1 MASVLSGWCYGYNI
15 FNIANFIEYHDHHQQ
30 QQQPLPK
37 RRKLVDNNNAYM
49 AVDHRVHHG
58 GYSHHQE
65 VVLGR
70 KKAGSGHHHHQHA
83 HHHHHHHGH
92 QQQTV
97 NNSSSSSCPIYRPF
111 SISSGRGA
119 ADKAVNKNSKQQQLL
134 LSEKQLAQLSV
145 DASAAAVDDTDSS
158 SCLNNNDAGRTT
170 IEHIFPE
177 LLCLI
182 FERLDLQSKGRAAQV
197 CSRWRDSVYQKS
209 VWRGCEARLH
219 LRRSN
224 PTLFPSLARRG
235 IRRVQVLSLRKSLRD
250 LVTGLPNLI
259 SLNLSGCYN
268 LSDAALDTA
277 LNRDLPSLRVLNLS
291 LCKDIT
297 DNSLGRIATHCP
309 GLEWLELG
317 GCTRITNTGLLL
329 ISWGLKNIRR
339 LNLRSCWQISD
350 HGIGHLAGQ
359 LGGPA
364 SAAAAT
370 AGGGGG
376 SSGGGGGGAKSLEEL
391 SLQDCQKLTDESL
404 RHIAEGL
411 PRMARLNLSF
421 CLSVTD
427 TGLKS
432 LARMASLRDL
442 NLRSCDNVS
451 DIGLGFLGDGSASAA
466 GGGGASGQSALR
478 RLDVSFCDRVTDSA
492 MTHVASGL
500 TQLVSLSLS
509 ACAISD
515 AGIARIA
522 KDLKGLEVLNIG
534 QCVRLTDKAIETI
547 GEQMVS
553 LRSIDLYGCTKIS
566 ASGLARLAKCR
577 QLEVVNRGLWHQF

>member
-1 MASVLSGWCYGYNI
+1 M
-15 FNIANFIEYHDHHQQ
+15 
-30 QQQPLPK
+30 
-37 RRKLVDNNNAYM
+37 
-49 AVDHRVHHG
+49 
-58 GYSHHQE
+58 
-65 VVLGR
+65 
-70 KKAGSGHHHHQHA
+70 
-83 HHHHHHHGH
+83 
-92 QQQTV
+92 
-97 NNSSSSSCPIYRPF
+97 
-111 SISSGRGA
+111 
-119 ADKAVNKNSKQQQLL
+119 
-134 LSEKQLAQLSV
+134 
-145 DASAAAVDDTDSS
+145 SAALFPIVFSYFVCLILFL
-158 SCLNNNDAGRTT
+158 SCL
-170 IEHIFPE
+170 
-177 LLCLI
+177 
-182 FERLDLQSKGRAAQV
+182 QV
-197 CSRWRDSVYQKS
+197 CSRWRDAVYQKS
-209 VWRGCEARLH
+209 VWRGVEARLH

-250 LVTGLPNLI
+250 LVTGLPHLT

-277 LNRDLPSLRVLNLS
+277 LNRDLPALRVLNLS

-309 GLEWLELG
+309 GLEALELG

-329 ISWGLKNIRR
+329 ISWGLRNIRR

-359 LGGPA
+359 
-364 SAAAAT
+364 S
-370 AGGGGG
+370 GGG
-376 SSGGGGGGAKSLEEL
+376 SSSSSGGGAKSLEEL

-404 RHIAEGL
+404 RHISEGL
-411 PRMARLNLSF
+411 PRLARLNLSF

-432 LARMASLRDL
+432 LARLASLRDL

-451 DIGLGFLGDGSASAA
+451 DIGLGFLSDGSAS
-466 GGGGASGQSALR
+466 SGQSPLR

-515 AGIARIA
+515 AGVARIA
-522 KDLKGLEVLNIG
+522 KDLKALEVLNIG

-547 GEQMVS
+547 GEQMGS
-553 LRSIDLYGCTKIS
+553 LRSVDLYGCTKMS
-566 ASGLARLAKCR
+566 AGGLARLAECR
-577 QLEVVNRGLWHQF
+577 QVEVVNRGLWHQF